1 MNQTNQTRLLVTL
14 PKPQCVSR
22 VRQLLQAQAPGCEV
36 LGQPRDCSQAAHCHW
51 LQALPPHQAGTVQA
65 LLSDAVEV
73 LEQTRHA
80 FKSAQLAQ
88 LRKRL
93 NRMLEDLSDHPES
106 GKTTL

>member
-1 MNQTNQTRLLVTL
+1 MNQIRLLVTL
-14 PKPQCVSR
+14 PKAQCANR
-22 VRQLLQAQAPGCEV
+22 VRQILQAQAPGCEV
-36 LGQPRDCSQAAHCHW
+36 LGQPSDCSQAAGCRW
-51 LQALPPHQAGTVQA
+51 LQALPPPQAGAVQA

-93 NRMLEDLSDHPES
+93 SRMLEDLSDYSES
-106 GKTTL
+106 GKTPR

>member
-1 MNQTNQTRLLVTL
+1 MNQTSLLVIL
-14 PKPQCVSR
+14 PRPQCVSR

-36 LGQPRDCSQAAHCHW
+36 LGQPSDCSQAARCRW
-51 LQALPPHQAGTVQA
+51 LQALPPHQAGAVQA
-65 LLSDAVEV
+65 LLSDAIEV

-93 NRMLEDLSDHPES
+93 SRMLEDLSDNPES
-106 GKTTL
+106 GKTPPQ

>member
-1 MNQTNQTRLLVTL
+1 MIQTRLLVTL
-14 PKPQCVSR
+14 PKAQCANR
-22 VRQLLQAQAPGCEV
+22 VRQILQAQAPGCEV
-36 LGQPRDCSQAAHCHW
+36 LGQPRDCSQAPGCHW
-51 LQALPPHQAGTVQA
+51 LQALPPHQTGAVLA

-93 NRMLEDLSDHPES
+93 NRMLEDLSDNPES

>member
-1 MNQTNQTRLLVTL
+1 MHQTRLLVTL
-14 PKPQCVSR
+14 VEPQCASR

-36 LGQPRDCSQAAHCHW
+36 LGQPSDCSQAPRCHW
-51 LQALPPHQAGTVQA
+51 LQALPPHQAGAVQA
-65 LLSDAVEV
+65 LLSDAIEV

-93 NRMLEDLSDHPES
+93 SRMLADLSDNPES
-106 GKTTL
+106 GKTAP

>member
-1 MNQTNQTRLLVTL
+1 MHQTCLLVTL
-14 PKPQCVSR
+14 PKPQCASR

-36 LGQPRDCSQAAHCHW
+36 LGQPGDCSQAPRCHW
-51 LQALPPHQAGTVQA
+51 LQALPPQQAGAVQV
-65 LLSDAVEV
+65 LLSEAIEV

-93 NRMLEDLSDHPES
+93 SRMLEDLSDNSES
-106 GKTTL
+106 GKTPL